1 MHYNKQI
8 LTNKELAMARKPQ
21 SNKIKIAAAEAKYVG
36 SEPTWEAQPAE
47 ESRTSA
53 LVSALNWYNYACDK
67 KQAKEM
73 MLEYLKATDNAD
85 SYKVIKGVAD
95 SNLNLTTAWLCRMST
110 QGLELNENEAER
122 ISVEVERHKH
132 TKAAV
137 ISNEEAVEDKPKGP
151 SIQDRMLKKANE
163 AVGELEGLL
172 DNFVLNGCK
181 PVKGE
186 DAISVLKVANIL
198 PHHISVI
205 TDVWE
210 VKLAEF
216 RAAHD
221 SDEEVAEYYANYG
234 KIELRNLVKFAEQVI
249 ADALSYVQFK
259 KVAKTPRR
267 KKPVPPEKVVAK
279 LKYQKEFGDIKSEKP
294 VKILGAKEMFVYNTK
309 NRKLQYYVADQHAG
323 SLYVKNNAVIGF
335 DPVASVSKILR
346 KPDDQL
352 KELMKAS
359 KPNSRKFFKEIKAVE
374 SKLNGRF
381 NENLV
386 ILQVH

>member
-1 MHYNKQI
+1 
-8 LTNKELAMARKPQ
+8 MARKPQ
-21 SNKIKIAAAEAKYVG
+21 SNKLKVAAAEAKYVG
-36 SEPTWEAQPAE
+36 LEPTWEAQPDDE
-47 ESRTSA
+47 HRTSA

-73 MLEYLKATDNAD
+73 ILEYLKAAGNTSD
-85 SYKVIKGVAD
+85 YKTIKSVAD

-110 QGLELNENEAER
+110 QGLELNADEAER
-122 ISVEVERHKH
+122 ISIEVARHKDTKPKVEETEEVED
-132 TKAAV
+132 T
-137 ISNEEAVEDKPKGP
+137 KPKGP
-151 SIQDRMLKKANE
+151 SIQDRMLEKANE
-163 AVGELEGLL
+163 VAGELEGLL
-172 DNFVLNGCK
+172 DNFILNGCK

-198 PHHISVI
+198 PQHISVI

-210 VKLAEF
+210 AKLAEF
-216 RAAHD
+216 RAVHD
-221 SDEEVAEYYANYG
+221 GDEEVAEYYASYG

-279 LKYQKEFGDIKSEKP
+279 LKYMKEFGDIKSEKP

-323 SLYVKNNAVIGF
+323 SLYVKNNAIIGF
-335 DPVASVSKILR
+335 DPIASVSKTLR
-346 KPDDQL
+346 KPDEQL

-359 KPNSRKFFKEIKAVE
+359 KPNSRKFFKDIRAVE

-381 NENLV
+381 NETLI
-386 ILQVH
+386 ILKVH

>member
-1 MHYNKQI
+1 
-8 LTNKELAMARKPQ
+8 MARKPQ
-21 SNKIKIAAAEAKYVG
+21 SNKIKVAAAEAKYVG
-36 SEPTWEAQPAE
+36 TEPTWESQPAE

-53 LVSALNWYNYACDK
+53 LVSALNWYNYTCDK
-67 KQAKEM
+67 KQGKEM
-73 MLEYLKATDNAD
+73 LLEYLKNQGNSAD
-85 SYKVIKGVAD
+85 YKVIKGVSDA
-95 SNLNLTTAWLCRMST
+95 SLNLTTAWLARMST
-110 QGLELNENEAER
+110 QGLELNANEAER
-122 ISVEVERHKH
+122 ISVEVARHKE
-132 TKAAV
+132 TKVAKV
-137 ISNEEAVEDKPKGP
+137 DETTEEIKPKGP
-151 SIQDRMLKKANE
+151 SIQDRMLEKANE
-163 AVGELEGLL
+163 AAGEIDGIL
-172 DNFVLNGCK
+172 DNFILNGCK

-198 PHHISVI
+198 PQHISVI
-205 TDVWE
+205 TDIWE
-210 VKLAEF
+210 EKLAEF
-216 RAAHD
+216 QQAHNG
-221 SDEEVAEYYANYG
+221 DEEIAEYYAGYG

-279 LKYQKEFGDIKSEKP
+279 LKYMKEFGDIKSEKP
-294 VKILGAKEMFVYNTK
+294 VKILGAKELFVYNTK

-335 DPVASVSKILR
+335 DPIASVSKTLR

-359 KPNSRKFFKEIKAVE
+359 KPNSRKFFKDIKAVE

-381 NENLV
+381 AETLV
-386 ILQVH
+386 ILKVH